1 VGGTL
6 GKWARAG
13 VWVSTGI
20 FATQFAFSGVVLS
33 VHPPEVMNVIH
44 HLGYPDYFPRML
56 GLAKLL
62 GVAALVWP
70 LPSKLPREWAY
81 AGFTFTCIA
90 ASMSHALSGDAA
102 GKVLPPLVSLAL
114 LTTSYVLRR
123 RVARSDAPT

>member
-1 VGGTL
+1 MKRAL
-6 GKWARAG
+6 GKWTRAG

-20 FATQFAFSGVVLS
+20 FAAQFFFSGVLLC

-62 GVAALVWP
+62 GIGALVWP
-70 LPSKLPREWAY
+70 LSSRLPREWAY
-81 AGFTFTCIA
+81 AGFTFTCVA
-90 ASMSHALSGDAA
+90 AFLSHALSGDAA
-102 GKVLPPLVSLAL
+102 GKVLAPLVSLAL
-114 LTTSYVLRR
+114 LVTSYVLRR